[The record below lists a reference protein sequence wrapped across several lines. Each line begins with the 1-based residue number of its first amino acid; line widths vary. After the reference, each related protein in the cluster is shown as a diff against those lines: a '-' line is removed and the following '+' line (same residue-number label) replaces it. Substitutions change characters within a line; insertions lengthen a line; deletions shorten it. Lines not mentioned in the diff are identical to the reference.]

1 MKCSDAR
8 FLPPVMQQSLRHKAI
23 DLYLNGVGPTDIS
36 KQLRV
41 SRQSV
46 YNWIKSHSQKGIKGL
61 KIRKRGRPRGTQ
73 LKPWQCAQIVNL
85 VKKYKPD
92 ELSLHFLVWTREAV
106 AVLINKKFQISVSK
120 WTVGRYLAKWG
131 FSPQKPARRA
141 IEQDSKA
148 IEKWLQI
155 EYPLIQRLSKKEMAT
170 IHWGDEMGLRS
181 DHSVGRTYGL
191 IGQTPVVRRTGNR
204 FSCNMIS
211 TITNLGRLSFMIFH
225 ENFTSEI
232 FLKFLKR
239 LIQQSTRKVFL
250 IVDRHRAHRSME
262 VQLWLKRHE
271 EAIRIFYLP
280 SYCPEL
286 NPDELLNQDVKAY
299 LGKKRIQN
307 KSEMTNSLS
316 SYLKMRQK
324 QPDVIQNF
332 IMGCHPRYA
341 A

>member
-92 ELSLHFLVWTREAV
+92 ELSLPFFLWTREAV

-204 FSCNMIS
+204 FSCNIILPPIELD
-211 TITNLGRLSFMIFH
+211 TDLRL
-225 ENFTSEI
+225 
-232 FLKFLKR
+232 
-239 LIQQSTRKVFL
+239 
-250 IVDRHRAHRSME
+250 
-262 VQLWLKRHE
+262 
-271 EAIRIFYLP
+271 
-280 SYCPEL
+280 
-286 NPDELLNQDVKAY
+286 
-299 LGKKRIQN
+299 
-307 KSEMTNSLS
+307 
-316 SYLKMRQK
+316 
-324 QPDVIQNF
+324 
-332 IMGCHPRYA
+332 
-341 A
+341 